1 MADPVAVPAPGP
13 AHHIA
18 GAPEAPGEKPGGTA
32 VERWM
37 LVAIV
42 LTMVALPTLET
53 VVRRF
58 TGSGVPGAAVYTEHL
73 TLWVGFLGA
82 LLATATN
89 HHLAL
94 STVDL
99 LPAGAPRHLA
109 RGFGAS
115 VTALVCALLGYAS
128 LDLILA
134 DKGRVDTLPFK
145 VVPAWVFRWVVALL
159 LLALAGLQMKRLV
172 REKRPGVLIGFFV
185 LLAAALFSRYVA
197 ADLLSTP
204 PGGLPE
210 WWFEIIMPVG
220 FAVMAY
226 RGGRSAPTSGSR
238 FFAWA
243 LAALVIPFAASRVAA
258 QYGHPFLTMPDGPVL
273 LGGHIAPVAW
283 LGSLLLFGSF
293 LLGAPVFVVMA
304 GFALLLF
311 FLAGTPIASVPAET
325 FRLVVSPTLPAIP
338 LLTVAGYVLA
348 EGGASKRLVRAAQ
361 SVFGWMPGGLAVVS
375 AFVCA
380 LFTTFT
386 GASGVTILAL
396 GGIILP
402 ALISEGYPEGFSLG
416 LVTAS
421 GSLGLLFPPSLPV
434 ILYGVV
440 AGVAIDHLYIGGLVP
455 GLLMVVLVAAY
466 GVLVGVRSK
475 APRPK
480 FDAREALRA
489 LWDAKWDLG
498 LPLLII
504 VSVASGFATIVE
516 SAALGAAYAI
526 VAEMVLHRDVHP
538 TRDLPRVLVHASTL
552 VGSVVILL
560 GVALGLT
567 SYLVDAEVPT
577 RLLAWVQ
584 AHIHSQWEFLLA
596 LNVLLLVLGSVL
608 EIYSAI
614 VVLAPLVAPL
624 GIAFGVE
631 PVHLGVVF
639 LANLELGFLF
649 PPMGLN
655 LFLSAS
661 RFQKP
666 LPLLYRKAFPF
677 LVIMSVGVLLIT
689 YVPAITTG
697 VVHLLKGGP

>member
-1 MADPVAVPAPGP
+1 VLQEEAAAYGP
-13 AHHIA
+13 RT
-18 GAPEAPGEKPGGTA
+18 GAEREGGTP
-32 VERWM
+32 VERWL

-42 LTMVALPTLET
+42 LAMILLPTLEA
-53 VVRRF
+53 VLRRVG
-58 TGSGVPGAAVYTEHL
+58 GSVPDAIPYTTHL
-73 TLWVGFLGA
+73 TLWVGFVGA
-82 LLATATN
+82 MLATATER
-89 HHLAL
+89 HLAL
-94 STVDL
+94 SSVDL
-99 LPAGAPRHLA
+99 LPERLRTPARSYGHIVAALVMAVLA
-109 RGFGAS
+109 YAS
-115 VTALVCALLGYAS
+115 VKMIV
-128 LDLILA
+128 A
-134 DKGRVDTLPFK
+134 DHGRIDS
-145 VVPAWVFRWVVALL
+145 
-159 LLALAGLQMKRLV
+159 LAG
-172 REKRPGVLIGFFV
+172 GV
-185 LLAAALFSRYVA
+185 
-197 ADLLSTP
+197 
-204 PGGLPE
+204 PE
-210 WWFEIIMPVG
+210 WWFETIMPLG
-220 FAVMAY
+220 FAVMAL
-226 RGGRSAPTSGSR
+226 RSAAKAPTLRARIAGY
-238 FFAWA
+238 
-243 LAALVIPFAASRVAA
+243 LLCAAAVPFIVSEVLTLRGHGFLVP
-258 QYGHPFLTMPDGPVL
+258 PDGPTL
-273 LGGHIAPVAW
+273 LRGHTSALGWPAAAALFVA
-283 LGSLLLFGSF
+283 F
-293 LLGAPVFVVMA
+293 LLGTPVFVVMA
-304 GFALLLF
+304 GFAVLLF
-311 FLAGTPIASVPAET
+311 FLAGTPVAAVPAET
-325 FRLVVSPTLPAIP
+325 FRLVIQPTLPAIP

-361 SVFGWMPGGLAVVS
+361 SLFGWMPGGLAVM
-375 AFVCA
+375 AATVCA

-402 ALISEGYPEGFSLG
+402 ALIREGYPEGFSLG

-440 AGVAIDHLYIGGLVP
+440 AGVDIDRLYIGGLVP
-455 GLLMVVLVAAY
+455 GLLMIVLVAAY

-475 APRPK
+475 IPRPP

-489 LWDAKWDLG
+489 VWGAKWDLG

-504 VSVASGFATIVE
+504 LAVGTGFATIVE

-526 VAEMVLHRDVHP
+526 VVEVTVFRDVHP
-538 TRDLPRVLVHASTL
+538 TRELPRVLVHASTL

-577 RLLAWVQ
+577 ALLSWVQ
-584 AHIHSQWEFLLA
+584 AHIHSQWEFLLT
-596 LNVLLLVLGSVL
+596 LNLLLLVLGSVL

-624 GIAFGVE
+624 GRAFGVD

-661 RFQKP
+661 RFGKP
-666 LPLLYRKAFPF
+666 LPLLYRKALPF
-677 LVIMSVGVLLIT
+677 LIIMSIGVLLIT

-697 VVHLLKGGP
+697 VVGAIRPEVAKGGP

>member
-1 MADPVAVPAPGP
+1 MDAPPAAAHVAGASEAAPEGP
-13 AHHIA
+13 A
-18 GAPEAPGEKPGGTA
+18 GTA
-32 VERWM
+32 FERWA
-37 LVAIV
+37 LVVIV
-42 LTMVALPTLET
+42 LTMVLLPTLET
-53 VVRRF
+53 GVRRF
-58 TGSGVPGAAVYTEHL
+58 TGSGVPGAMVYTEHL

-82 LLATATN
+82 MLATASG

-94 STVDL
+94 STVDF
-99 LPAGAPRHLA
+99 LPAGWPRQLA
-109 RGFGAS
+109 RGFGSA
-115 VTALVCALLGYAS
+115 VTTLVCAFLAYAS
-128 LDLILA
+128 LDMLLL
-134 DKGRVDTLPFK
+134 DKGRVDTL
-145 VVPAWVFRWVVALL
+145 
-159 LLALAGLQMKRLV
+159 AG
-172 REKRPGVLIGFFV
+172 GV
-185 LLAAALFSRYVA
+185 
-197 ADLLSTP
+197 
-204 PGGLPE
+204 PE
-210 WWFEIIMPVG
+210 WWFEIVMPVG
-220 FAVMAY
+220 FAVMSVRAALKAPG
-226 RGGRSAPTSGSR
+226 RGAKVLCWVLIAAVVPFVVSR
-238 FFAWA
+238 FLEAGG
-243 LAALVIPFAASRVAA
+243 S
-258 QYGHPFLTMPDGPVL
+258 GFLTLPDGPTL
-273 LGGHIAPVAW
+273 LRGHTAALAW
-283 LGSLLLFGSF
+283 PGAILLFAAF

-311 FLAGTPIASVPAET
+311 YLAGTPVASVPAET

-348 EGGASKRLVRAAQ
+348 EGGASRRLVRAAQ
-361 SVFGWMPGGLAVVS
+361 SLFGWMPGGLAVMAV
-375 AFVCA
+375 FVCA

-402 ALISEGYPEGFSLG
+402 ALVREKYPEGFSLG
-416 LVTAS
+416 LVTAA

-455 GLLMVVLVAAY
+455 GLLMILLVAAY
-466 GVLVGVRSK
+466 GVWIGIRNQT
-475 APRPK
+475 PRPK
-480 FDAREALRA
+480 FEPREALSA
-489 LWDAKWDLG
+489 LWHAKWDLG

-504 VSVASGFATIVE
+504 VAVASGFATIVE

-526 VAEMVLHRDVHP
+526 VAEIFLHRDVHP
-538 TRDLPRVLVHASTL
+538 RRDLPRVLVHASTL

-560 GVALGLT
+560 GVALGMT
-567 SYLVDAEVPT
+567 SYLVDAEIPT

-584 AHIHSQWEFLLA
+584 AHIHSQWVFLLA

-624 GIAFGVE
+624 GVAFGVD

-666 LPLLYRKAFPF
+666 LPLLYRKSMPF

-697 VVHLLKGGP
+697 VVALLKPAR

>member
-1 MADPVAVPAPGP
+1 LDAPSAA
-13 AHHIA
+13 AHVA
-18 GAPEAPGEKPGGTA
+18 GAPEAPGEKPAGTA
-32 VERWM
+32 FERWA

-42 LTMVALPTLET
+42 LAMVLLPTLEAA
-53 VVRRF
+53 VRRL
-58 TGSGVPGAAVYTEHL
+58 TGGSVPGAAVYTEHL

-82 LLATATN
+82 MLATATG

-94 STVDL
+94 STVDF
-99 LPAGAPRHLA
+99 LPAGWPRNLA
-109 RGFGAS
+109 RAFGSA
-115 VTALVCALLGYAS
+115 VTTLVCAVLAYAS
-128 LDLILA
+128 FDMLLL
-134 DKGRVDTLPFK
+134 DKGRVDTL
-145 VVPAWVFRWVVALL
+145 
-159 LLALAGLQMKRLV
+159 AG
-172 REKRPGVLIGFFV
+172 GV
-185 LLAAALFSRYVA
+185 
-197 ADLLSTP
+197 
-204 PGGLPE
+204 PE
-210 WWFEIIMPVG
+210 WWFETVMPVG
-220 FAVMAY
+220 FAVMSV
-226 RGGRSAPTSGSR
+226 RGALKAPTRTAKAICWIVIAVVLPFVISR
-238 FFAWA
+238 A
-243 LAALVIPFAASRVAA
+243 LAAKGA
-258 QYGHPFLTMPDGPVL
+258 GFLTVPDGPTL
-273 LGGHIAPVAW
+273 LRGHTGA
-283 LGSLLLFGSF
+283 LGWPLAFLLFASF

-311 FLAGTPIASVPAET
+311 YLAGTPVASVPAET

-348 EGGASKRLVRAAQ
+348 EGGASRRLVRAAQ
-361 SVFGWMPGGLAVVS
+361 SVFGWMPGGLAVVA

-402 ALISEGYPEGFSLG
+402 ALVSEKYPEGFSLG
-416 LVTAS
+416 LVTAA

-466 GVLVGVRSK
+466 GVWVGVRSK

-480 FDAREALRA
+480 FQPREAVRA
-489 LWDAKWDLG
+489 LWEAKWDLG
-498 LPLLII
+498 LPVLII
-504 VSVASGFATIVE
+504 VSVASGFATVVE

-526 VAEMVLHRDVHP
+526 IAELVLHRDVHP

-560 GVALGLT
+560 GVALGMT
-567 SYLVDAEVPT
+567 SYLVDAEIPT

-584 AHIHSQWEFLLA
+584 NHIHSQWVFLLA

-666 LPLLYRKAFPF
+666 LPLLYRVSFPF
-677 LVIMSVGVLLIT
+677 LVIMAVGVLLIT

-697 VVHLLKGGP
+697 VVALLTPAH

>member
-1 MADPVAVPAPGP
+1 LDAPPAAP
-13 AHHIA
+13 HVA
-18 GAPEAPGEKPGGTA
+18 GAPEAPGEGPAGTA
-32 VERWM
+32 FERWA
-37 LVAIV
+37 LVVIV
-42 LTMVALPTLET
+42 LAMILLPTLEAL
-53 VVRRF
+53 VRWRLK
-58 TGSGVPGAAVYTEHL
+58 TSVPGAMVYTEHL

-82 LLATATN
+82 MLATATG
-89 HHLAL
+89 
-94 STVDL
+94 DFM
-99 LPAGAPRHLA
+99 PAGWPRSLA
-109 RGFGAS
+109 RAFGSA
-115 VTALVCALLGYAS
+115 VTTLVCAILCYAS
-128 LDLILA
+128 LDMVLL
-134 DKGRVDTLPFK
+134 DKGRVDTL
-145 VVPAWVFRWVVALL
+145 
-159 LLALAGLQMKRLV
+159 AG
-172 REKRPGVLIGFFV
+172 GV
-185 LLAAALFSRYVA
+185 
-197 ADLLSTP
+197 
-204 PGGLPE
+204 PE
-210 WWFEIIMPVG
+210 WWFEVMMPVG
-220 FAVMAY
+220 FAVMSV
-226 RGGRSAPTSGSR
+226 RGALKAPTRSAKVFCWALILAVLPFLISR
-238 FFAWA
+238 F
-243 LAALVIPFAASRVAA
+243 LATRGA
-258 QYGHPFLTMPDGPVL
+258 GFLTLPDGPTL
-273 LGGHIAPVAW
+273 LRGHTAALAW
-283 LGSLLLFGSF
+283 PGSLLLFASF

-304 GFALLLF
+304 GYALLLF
-311 FLAGTPIASVPAET
+311 YLAGTPVASVPLET

-348 EGGASKRLVRAAQ
+348 EGGASRRLVRAAQ
-361 SVFGWMPGGLAVVS
+361 GWFGWMPGGLAVVA

-396 GGIILP
+396 GGIIFP
-402 ALISEGYPEGFSLG
+402 ALVREGYPEGFSLG
-416 LVTAS
+416 LVTAA

-440 AGVAIDHLYIGGLVP
+440 AGVGIDHLYIGGLVP
-455 GLLMVVLVAAY
+455 GLLMIVLVAAY
-466 GVLVGVRSK
+466 GVWMGVRSK
-475 APRPK
+475 APRPR
-480 FDAREALRA
+480 FEPREAFRA

-504 VSVASGFATIVE
+504 VAVASGFATIVE
-516 SAALGAAYAI
+516 SAALGGAYAI
-526 VAEMVLHRDVHP
+526 IAEMIIHRDVHP

-560 GVALGLT
+560 GVALGMT
-567 SYLVDAEVPT
+567 SYLVDAEIPT

-584 AHIHSQWEFLLA
+584 THIHTQWEFLLA

-666 LPLLYRKAFPF
+666 LPLLYRKAVPF
-677 LVIMSVGVLLIT
+677 LIIMSIGVLLIT

-697 VVHLLKGGP
+697 VVSLLKPGR

>member
-1 MADPVAVPAPGP
+1 M
-13 AHHIA
+13 A
-18 GAPEAPGEKPGGTA
+18 GAPEAPGEKQGSA
-32 VERWM
+32 LERWA

-42 LTMVALPTLET
+42 LAMVVLPTLEAA
-53 VVRRF
+53 VRRF
-58 TGSGVPGAAVYTEHL
+58 TGAGVPGAAVYTEHL
-73 TLWVGFLGA
+73 TLWVGFIGA
-82 LLATATN
+82 LLATATG

-99 LPAGAPRHLA
+99 LPEGRPRDLA
-109 RGFGAS
+109 RAFGSA
-115 VTALVCALLGYAS
+115 VTTLVCALLAFAS
-128 LDLILA
+128 LDMLLA
-134 DKGRVDTLPFK
+134 DKGRVDTL
-145 VVPAWVFRWVVALL
+145 
-159 LLALAGLQMKRLV
+159 AG
-172 REKRPGVLIGFFV
+172 GV
-185 LLAAALFSRYVA
+185 
-197 ADLLSTP
+197 
-204 PGGLPE
+204 PE

-220 FAVMAY
+220 FAVMSI
-226 RGGRSAPTSGSR
+226 RGAKMAPFRKARLFCYGLIAVVLPFVVSRILFGRGAG
-238 FFAWA
+238 
-243 LAALVIPFAASRVAA
+243 LV
-258 QYGHPFLTMPDGPVL
+258 MPDVPAL
-273 LGGHIAPVAW
+273 LGGRTAI
-283 LGSLLLFGSF
+283 LGWPGAILLFASF

-361 SVFGWMPGGLAVVS
+361 SVFGWMPGGLAVVA

-402 ALISEGYPEGFSLG
+402 ALVSEGYPEGFSLG

-455 GLLMVVLVAAY
+455 GLLMVILVAAY

-475 APRPK
+475 APRPR
-480 FDAREALRA
+480 FDAREAARA
-489 LWDAKWDLG
+489 LWGAKWDLG

-526 VAEMVLHRDVHP
+526 VAELAVHRDVHP
-538 TRDLPRVLVHASTL
+538 VRDLPRVLVHASTL

-560 GVALGLT
+560 GVALGMT
-567 SYLVDAEVPT
+567 SYFVDAEIPT
-577 RLLAWVQ
+577 RLLEWVQ
-584 AHIHSQWEFLLA
+584 AHIHSQWEFLLV
-596 LNVLLLVLGSVL
+596 LNVMLLVLGSVL

-614 VVLAPLVAPL
+614 VVLAPLIAPL
-624 GIAFGVE
+624 GVAFGVE

-661 RFQKP
+661 RFNKP
-666 LPLLYRKAFPF
+666 LPLLYRKALPF
-677 LVIMSVGVLLIT
+677 LLIMAVGVLLIT

-697 VVHLLKGGP
+697 VVALLKGG

>member
-1 MADPVAVPAPGP
+1 MAETLPAVAK
-13 AHHIA
+13 HIA
-18 GAPEAPGEKPGGTA
+18 GAHEGPGEKPAGTA
-32 VERWM
+32 LERWA
-37 LVAIV
+37 LVVIV
-42 LTMVALPTLET
+42 LTMVILPTLEA
-53 VVRRF
+53 VVRRL
-58 TGSGVPGAAVYTEHL
+58 TGSGVPGAAVYTQHL
-73 TLWVGFLGA
+73 TLWVGFIGA
-82 LLATATN
+82 LLATASG

-99 LPAGAPRHLA
+99 LPEGAPRTMA
-109 RGFGAS
+109 RTFGSA
-115 VTALVCALLGYAS
+115 VTALVCAVLAYAS
-128 LDLILA
+128 LDMLLFDRA
-134 DKGRVDTLPFK
+134 RVDTL
-145 VVPAWVFRWVVALL
+145 
-159 LLALAGLQMKRLV
+159 AG
-172 REKRPGVLIGFFV
+172 GV
-185 LLAAALFSRYVA
+185 
-197 ADLLSTP
+197 
-204 PGGLPE
+204 PE
-210 WWFEIIMPVG
+210 WWFEIVMPIAFAIMSFRG
-220 FAVMAY
+220 ARMAPDR
-226 RGGRSAPTSGSR
+226 RGRIFCGV
-238 FFAWA
+238 
-243 LAALVIPFAASRVAA
+243 LAAMVVPFLISRVLAVK
-258 QYGHPFLTMPDGPVL
+258 GLGFLPAPDGPALVR
-273 LGGHIAPVAW
+273 GHTAFLAW
-283 LGSLLLFGSF
+283 PGSLLLFASF

-311 FLAGTPIASVPAET
+311 FLAGTPVASVPAET

-348 EGGASKRLVRAAQ
+348 EGAASKRLVRAAQ
-361 SVFGWMPGGLAVVS
+361 AIFGWMPGGLAVV
-375 AFVCA
+375 AVVVCA

-396 GGIILP
+396 GGIIFP
-402 ALISEGYPEGFSLG
+402 ALVSEGYPEGFSLG

-440 AGVAIDHLYIGGLVP
+440 AGVAIDHLYIGGLLP
-455 GLLMVVLVAAY
+455 GLLMIVLVAAY
-466 GVLVGVRSK
+466 GVLNGVRSK
-475 APRPK
+475 TPRQK
-480 FDAREALRA
+480 FDSREAGRA
-489 LWDAKWDLG
+489 LWSAKWDLG
-498 LPLLII
+498 LPLLVI
-504 VSVASGFATIVE
+504 VSIASGFATIVE

-526 VAEMVLHRDVHP
+526 ILELAVHRDVHP
-538 TRDLPRVLVHASTL
+538 TRDMPRVLVHASTL

-567 SYLVDAEVPT
+567 SYLVDAEIPT
-577 RLLAWVQ
+577 RLLTWVQ

-624 GIAFGVE
+624 GVAFGVE

-666 LPLLYRKAFPF
+666 LPLLYRKALPF
-677 LVIMSVGVLLIT
+677 LIIMAVGVLLIT

-697 VVHLLKGGP
+697 VVYLLKGQPPPP

>member
-1 MADPVAVPAPGP
+1 MAGTS
-13 AHHIA
+13 
-18 GAPEAPGEKPGGTA
+18 EKPGEGPGGSA
-32 VERWM
+32 VERWL
-37 LVAIV
+37 LVAVV
-42 LTMVALPTLET
+42 LAMIALPTLET

-58 TGSGVPGAAVYTEHL
+58 TGAGVPGAAVYTEHL

-94 STVDL
+94 STVEM
-99 LPAGAPRHLA
+99 LPKGRPQNFA
-109 RGFGAS
+109 RNFGAA
-115 VTALVCALLGYAS
+115 VTALVCGVLAYAS
-128 LDLILA
+128 LDLLLA
-134 DKGRVDTLPFK
+134 DRTRVDTLPLK
-145 VVPAWVFRWVVALL
+145 VIPGWFLRWVLPIV
-159 LLALAGLQMKRLV
+159 LAGLGAWRLQRFLRV
-172 REKRPGVLIGFFV
+172 RRPSMIIATV
-185 LLAAALFSRYVA
+185 LLFAGAAFSRFVA

-220 FAVMAY
+220 FAVMAF
-226 RGGRSAPTSGSR
+226 RGARAAPTRAGR
-238 FFAWA
+238 WLAWA
-243 LAALVIPFAASRVAA
+243 FVICVIPFAISRIADL
-258 QYGHPFLTMPDGPVL
+258 YGHAFLPAPDGP
-273 LGGHIAPVAW
+273 
-283 LGSLLLFGSF
+283 SLLHGHTAALAWPGSIILFASF

-311 FLAGTPIASVPAET
+311 FLAGTPVASVPGET

-338 LLTVAGYVLA
+338 LLTVAGYILA
-348 EGGASKRLVRAAQ
+348 EGGASQRLVRAAQ
-361 SVFGWMPGGLAVVS
+361 SLFGWMPGGLAVVA

-396 GGIILP
+396 GGIIFP
-402 ALISEGYPEGFSLG
+402 ALVSEGYPEGFSLG

-440 AGVAIDHLYIGGLVP
+440 AGVAIDRLYIGGVVP
-455 GLLMVVLVAAY
+455 GLLMIVLVAAY
-466 GVLVGVRSK
+466 GILVGVRSK

-480 FDAREALRA
+480 FNPSEALRA
-489 LWDAKWDLG
+489 VWGAKWDLG

-526 VAEMVLHRDVHP
+526 IVELFVYREVHP
-538 TRDLPRVLVHASTL
+538 VRDLPRVLVHASTL

-560 GVALGLT
+560 GVALGMT

-577 RLLAWVQ
+577 ALLAYVQ

-624 GIAFGVE
+624 GVAFGVE

-677 LVIMSVGVLLIT
+677 LLIMTAGVLLIT

-697 VVHLLKGGP
+697 VVALLGKAH

>member
-1 MADPVAVPAPGP
+1 MDLARTDAPAT
-13 AHHIA
+13 HIA

-32 VERWM
+32 VERWA

-42 LTMVALPTLET
+42 LAMVLLPTLEAA
-53 VVRRF
+53 VRRL
-58 TGSGVPGAAVYTEHL
+58 TGAGVPGAAVYTEHL
-73 TLWVGFLGA
+73 TLWVGFIGA
-82 LLATATN
+82 LLATATG

-99 LPAGAPRHLA
+99 LPERLRPWA
-109 RGFGAS
+109 RAYGSAI
-115 VTALVCALLGYAS
+115 TTLVCAVLAYAS
-128 LDLILA
+128 I
-134 DKGRVDTLPFK
+134 
-145 VVPAWVFRWVVALL
+145 
-159 LLALAGLQMKRLV
+159 
-172 REKRPGVLIGFFV
+172 
-185 LLAAALFSRYVA
+185 
-197 ADLLSTP
+197 
-204 PGGLPE
+204 
-210 WWFEIIMPVG
+210 
-220 FAVMAY
+220 
-226 RGGRSAPTSGSR
+226 
-238 FFAWA
+238 
-243 LAALVIPFAASRVAA
+243 
-258 QYGHPFLTMPDGPVL
+258 
-273 LGGHIAPVAW
+273 
-283 LGSLLLFGSF
+283 LLFGSF

-311 FLAGTPIASVPAET
+311 YLAGTPVASVPAET

-361 SVFGWMPGGLAVVS
+361 AVFGWMPGGLAIVA

-402 ALISEGYPEGFSLG
+402 ALVGEKYPEGFSLG

-455 GLLMVVLVAAY
+455 GLLMIVLVAAY
-466 GVLVGVRSK
+466 GVIVGIRSR
-475 APRPK
+475 APRPP
-480 FDAREALRA
+480 FQPREALRA
-489 LWDAKWDLG
+489 LWGAKWDLG

-526 VAEMVLHRDVHP
+526 VVELAVHRDVHP
-538 TRDLPRVLVHASTL
+538 VRDLPRVLVHASTL

-560 GVALGLT
+560 GVALGMT
-567 SYLVDAEVPT
+567 SYFVDAEIPT
-577 RLLAWVQ
+577 RLLTWVQ
-584 AHIHSQWEFLLA
+584 AHIHSQWEFLLV
-596 LNVLLLVLGSVL
+596 LNLMLLILGSVL

-661 RFQKP
+661 RFNKP

-677 LVIMSVGVLLIT
+677 LVIMAVGVLLIT

-697 VVHLLKGGP
+697 VVALIKGP

>member
-1 MADPVAVPAPGP
+1 LADLAAPSPAPL
-13 AHHIA
+13 AHVA
-18 GAPEAPGEKPGGTA
+18 GAPERPGEGPGGSA
-32 VERWM
+32 VERWL

-42 LTMVALPTLET
+42 LTMIGLPTLET
-53 VVRRF
+53 IVRRF
-58 TGSGVPGAAVYTEHL
+58 TGAGVPGAAVYTEHL

-94 STVDL
+94 STVEM
-99 LPAGAPRHLA
+99 LPKGAPQAMA
-109 RGFGAS
+109 RNYGAQ
-115 VTALVCALLGYAS
+115 VTAFVCAVLAYAS
-128 LDLILA
+128 LDLVLA
-134 DKGRVDTLPFK
+134 DRTRIDTLPLK
-145 VVPAWVFRWVVALL
+145 VIPAWILRQALPL
-159 LLALAGLQMKRLV
+159 LLAGIGAWRVWAFARQR
-172 REKRPGVLIGFFV
+172 RPSMIIGTV
-185 LLAAALFSRYVA
+185 LLFGGAAFSRYVA

-220 FAVMAY
+220 FTVMSF
-226 RGGRSAPTSGSR
+226 RGARAAPTRAGR
-238 FFAWA
+238 WLGWVLA
-243 LAALVIPFAASRVAA
+243 LLVVPFAVSRVAGLF
-258 QYGHPFLTMPDGPVL
+258 GHAFLPAPDGPTIL
-273 LGGHIAPVAW
+273 NGHTGTLGWPLSI
-283 LGSLLLFGSF
+283 LLFAAF

-304 GFALLLF
+304 GFALLFF
-311 FLAGTPIASVPAET
+311 FLAGTPVASVPGET

-361 SVFGWMPGGLAVVS
+361 SLFGWMPGGLAVMA

-402 ALISEGYPEGFSLG
+402 ALVSEGYPEGFSLG

-440 AGVAIDHLYIGGLVP
+440 AGVAIDRLYIGGLVP
-455 GLLMVVLVAAY
+455 GLLMVVLVAGY
-466 GVLVGVRSK
+466 GIIVGIRSK
-475 APRPK
+475 APRPR
-480 FDAREALRA
+480 FQAAEAA
-489 LWDAKWDLG
+489 KAVWGAKWDLG

-526 VAEMVLHRDVHP
+526 AVELFVYREVHP
-538 TRDLPRVLVHASTL
+538 SRGLPRVLVHASTL

-560 GVALGLT
+560 GVALGMT
-567 SYLVDAEVPT
+567 SYLVDADVPT
-577 RLLAWVQ
+577 TLLTWVQ
-584 AHIHSQWEFLLA
+584 SHIHSQWEFLLA

-624 GIAFGVE
+624 GNAFGVE

-655 LFLSAS
+655 LFLSAQ

-677 LVIMSVGVLLIT
+677 LLIMTAGVLLIT

-697 VVHLLKGGP
+697 IVLLIKGAP

>member
-1 MADPVAVPAPGP
+1 MDAPSAA
-13 AHHIA
+13 AHVA
-18 GAPEAPGEKPGGTA
+18 GAPEAPGEKPAGTA
-32 VERWM
+32 FERWA

-42 LTMVALPTLET
+42 LAMVLLPTLEAA
-53 VVRRF
+53 VRRL
-58 TGSGVPGAAVYTEHL
+58 TGGSVPGAAVYTEHL

-82 LLATATN
+82 MLATATG

-94 STVDL
+94 STVDF
-99 LPAGAPRHLA
+99 LPAGWPRNLA
-109 RGFGAS
+109 RAFGSA
-115 VTALVCALLGYAS
+115 VTTLVCAVLAYAS
-128 LDLILA
+128 FDMLLL
-134 DKGRVDTLPFK
+134 DKGRVDTL
-145 VVPAWVFRWVVALL
+145 
-159 LLALAGLQMKRLV
+159 AG
-172 REKRPGVLIGFFV
+172 GV
-185 LLAAALFSRYVA
+185 
-197 ADLLSTP
+197 
-204 PGGLPE
+204 PE
-210 WWFEIIMPVG
+210 WWFETVMPVG
-220 FAVMAY
+220 FAVMSV
-226 RGGRSAPTSGSR
+226 RGALKAPTRTAKAICWIVIAVVLPFVISR
-238 FFAWA
+238 A
-243 LAALVIPFAASRVAA
+243 LAAKGA
-258 QYGHPFLTMPDGPVL
+258 GFLTVPDGPTL
-273 LGGHIAPVAW
+273 LRGHTGA
-283 LGSLLLFGSF
+283 LGWPLAFLLFASF

-311 FLAGTPIASVPAET
+311 YLAGTPVASVPAET

-348 EGGASKRLVRAAQ
+348 EGGASRRLVRAAQ
-361 SVFGWMPGGLAVVS
+361 SVFGWMPGGLAVVA

-402 ALISEGYPEGFSLG
+402 ALVSEKYPEGFSLG
-416 LVTAS
+416 LVTAA

-466 GVLVGVRSK
+466 GVWVGVRSK

-480 FDAREALRA
+480 FQPREAVRA
-489 LWDAKWDLG
+489 LWEAKWDLG
-498 LPLLII
+498 LPVLII
-504 VSVASGFATIVE
+504 VSVASGFATVVE

-526 VAEMVLHRDVHP
+526 IAELVLHRDVHP

-560 GVALGLT
+560 GVALGMT
-567 SYLVDAEVPT
+567 SYLVDAEIPT

-584 AHIHSQWEFLLA
+584 NHIHSQWVFLLA

-666 LPLLYRKAFPF
+666 LPLLYRVSFPF
-677 LVIMSVGVLLIT
+677 LVIMAVGVLLIT

-697 VVHLLKGGP
+697 VVALLTPAH

>member
-1 MADPVAVPAPGP
+1 MDAPRPA
-13 AHHIA
+13 AHVA
-18 GAPEAPGEKPGGTA
+18 GAPSAPGERPGGTA
-32 VERWM
+32 LERWA
-37 LVAIV
+37 LVLIV
-42 LTMVALPTLET
+42 LAMVILPALEAAW
-53 VVRRF
+53 RRL

-82 LLATATN
+82 MLATATG

-99 LPAGAPRHLA
+99 LPERLRQLA
-109 RGFGAS
+109 RAFGSA
-115 VTALVCALLGYAS
+115 VTTLVCALLAYAS
-128 LDLILA
+128 VDMVMA
-134 DKGRVDTLPFK
+134 DKGRVDTL
-145 VVPAWVFRWVVALL
+145 
-159 LLALAGLQMKRLV
+159 AG
-172 REKRPGVLIGFFV
+172 GV
-185 LLAAALFSRYVA
+185 
-197 ADLLSTP
+197 
-204 PGGLPE
+204 PE
-210 WWFEIIMPVG
+210 WWFEIIMPIG
-220 FAVMAY
+220 FAAMAV
-226 RGGRSAPTSGSR
+226 RAVKMAPSR
-238 FFAWA
+238 RARTFCALVA
-243 LAALVIPFAASRVAA
+243 LAVLPLIVSRLLAER
-258 QYGHPFLTMPDGPVL
+258 GLGFLTAPDGPTL
-273 LGGHIAPVAW
+273 LHGHTAILAW
-283 LGSLLLFGSF
+283 PGSILLFASF

-348 EGGASKRLVRAAQ
+348 EGGASRRLVRAAQ
-361 SVFGWMPGGLAVVS
+361 SLFGFMPGGLAVVA

-396 GGIILP
+396 GGIIFP
-402 ALISEGYPEGFSLG
+402 ALVSEGYPEGFSLG

-440 AGVAIDHLYIGGLVP
+440 AGVAIDHLYLGGLVP
-455 GLLMVVLVAAY
+455 GLLMIVLVAIY
-466 GVLVGVRSK
+466 GITMGIRSK
-475 APRPK
+475 TPRPP
-480 FDAREALRA
+480 FEPREALRA
-489 LWDAKWDLG
+489 VWHAKWDLG

-504 VSVASGFATIVE
+504 VAVASGFATIVE

-526 VAEMVLHRDVHP
+526 VAELVVHRDVHP

-560 GVALGLT
+560 GVALGMT
-567 SYLVDAEVPT
+567 SYLVDAEVPA
-577 RLLAWVQ
+577 RLLDWVQ

-596 LNVLLLVLGSVL
+596 LNLLLLVLGSVL

-624 GIAFGVE
+624 GVAFGVE

-666 LPLLYRKAFPF
+666 LPLLYRKALPF
-677 LVIMSVGVLLIT
+677 LVIMAVGVLLIT

-697 VVHLLKGGP
+697 VVSLIKPAR

>member
-1 MADPVAVPAPGP
+1 LVEARATRREEVAHAP
-13 AHHIA
+13 AHASAAHRVA
-18 GAPEAPGEKPGGTA
+18 GAPEAPGEKLGGTA
-32 VERWM
+32 LERWA

-42 LTMVALPTLET
+42 LTMIILPTLES
-53 VVRRF
+53 VVRRL
-58 TGSGVPGAAVYTEHL
+58 TGGSVPGAAVYTEHL
-73 TLWVGFLGA
+73 TLWVGFIGA
-82 LLATATN
+82 LLATATG

-99 LPAGAPRHLA
+99 LPASRMRDLA
-109 RGFGAS
+109 RAFGSA
-115 VTALVCALLGYAS
+115 VTTLVCAILAFAS
-128 LDLILA
+128 VDMVLA
-134 DKGRVDTLPFK
+134 DKGRVDTL
-145 VVPAWVFRWVVALL
+145 
-159 LLALAGLQMKRLV
+159 AG
-172 REKRPGVLIGFFV
+172 GV
-185 LLAAALFSRYVA
+185 
-197 ADLLSTP
+197 
-204 PGGLPE
+204 PE

-220 FAVMAY
+220 FAVMSVRAAKM
-226 RGGRSAPTSGSR
+226 APFKKAR
-238 FFAWA
+238 ILCF
-243 LAALVIPFAASRVAA
+243 ALVAAVVPFLVSRVIFGRGA
-258 QYGHPFLTMPDGPVL
+258 GLLMPDGPTL
-273 LGGHIAPVAW
+273 LRGHTALMAW
-283 LGSLLLFGSF
+283 PGSLLLFASF

-311 FLAGTPIASVPAET
+311 FLAGTPVASVPAET

-361 SVFGWMPGGLAVVS
+361 SAFGWMPGGLAVV
-375 AFVCA
+375 AVFVCA

-440 AGVAIDHLYIGGLVP
+440 AGVAIDHLYLGGVVP
-455 GLLMVVLVAAY
+455 GLLMILLVAAY
-466 GVLVGVRSK
+466 GVLIGVKSK

-480 FDAREALRA
+480 FDAREAGRA
-489 LWDAKWDLG
+489 LWGAKWDLG

-526 VAEMVLHRDVHP
+526 IAEVAVHRDVHP
-538 TRDLPRVLVHASTL
+538 VRDLPRVLVHASTL

-560 GVALGLT
+560 GVALGMT
-567 SYLVDAEVPT
+567 SYFVDAEIPT
-577 RLLAWVQ
+577 LLLGWAQ
-584 AHIHSQWEFLLA
+584 AHIHSQWVFLLA
-596 LNVLLLVLGSVL
+596 LNVMLLVLGSVL

-624 GIAFGVE
+624 GVAFGVE

-661 RFQKP
+661 RFNKP
-666 LPLLYRKAFPF
+666 LPLLYRKAMPF
-677 LVIMSVGVLLIT
+677 LIIMSVGVLLIT

-697 VVHLLKGGP
+697 VVALIKG